1 LTSRFIGINWDS
13 KEGVVPV
20 KCHFHTRSKA
30 TAACSACGIG
40 LCKQCQIEDGG
51 HIYCDNCYA
60 AGETEHENAA
70 DNADDDLE
78 SEDLI
83 DLELMDMLDTDDD
96 DGLF

>member
-1 LTSRFIGINWDS
+1 M
-13 KEGVVPV
+13 
-20 KCHFHTRSKA
+20 KCHFHPRSKA
-30 TAACSACGIG
+30 TAICWTCGLS
-40 LCKQCQIEDGG
+40 LCRQCQIEDSG

-60 AGETEHENAA
+60 AGETDREHASE
-70 DNADDDLE
+70 ADDTLE

>member
-1 LTSRFIGINWDS
+1 
-13 KEGVVPV
+13 V
-20 KCHFHTRSKA
+20 KCHFHPRSGA
-30 TAACSACGIG
+30 TAVCSACGLG
-40 LCKQCQIEDGG
+40 LCRQCQIEDGG

-60 AGETEHENAA
+60 AGETENENA
-70 DNADDDLE
+70 

>member
-1 LTSRFIGINWDS
+1 M
-13 KEGVVPV
+13 
-20 KCHFHTRSKA
+20 KCHFHPRSKA
-30 TAACSACGIG
+30 TAVCSACGLS
-40 LCKQCQIEDGG
+40 LCRQCQIEDGG

-60 AGETEHENAA
+60 AGETDHASAA
-70 DNADDDLE
+70 HVHDAAE